1 MTSTRNIRMPVGPVP
16 MNMRRARGF
25 TLVETLVAL
34 LALSIGL
41 LGVAGLQLN
50 GLRANQSS
58 AWRSQATYLAY
69 DILDRMRANP
79 ANRDDYVVGTAAEE
93 AAADEAAEEEGE
105 PRPARQA
112 TASADL
118 LSWKANLGNVLPVG
132 DGTIAF
138 EGAGNNIVVVTVQWN
153 DERNEDGDPL
163 VFTMRSSL

>member
-1 MTSTRNIRMPVGPVP
+1 MRTMRSNPVP
-16 MNMRRARGF
+16 MRARRARGF

-69 DILDRMRANP
+69 DILDRMRANR
-79 ANRDDYVVGTAAEE
+79 ANRSDYVVGTSAEE
-93 AAADEAAEEEGE
+93 AAADDAAEEAGE
-105 PRPARQA
+105 PRAARQA
-112 TASADL
+112 TAAADL
-118 LSWKANLGNVLPVG
+118 SSWKTNLDNVLPLG
-132 DGTIAF
+132 DGTISF

-153 DERNEDGDPL
+153 DTREADGDPL

>member
-1 MTSTRNIRMPVGPVP
+1 MRSTRNIPLP
-16 MNMRRARGF
+16 MHARRARGF
-25 TLVETLVAL
+25 TLVEVLVAL

-69 DILDRMRANP
+69 DILDRMRANR
-79 ANRDDYVVGTAAEE
+79 ANREDYVVGTSADEE
-93 AAADEAAEEEGE
+93 AADEAAEEAGE
-105 PRPARQA
+105 PRPARQV
-112 TASADL
+112 TAAADVS
-118 LSWKANLGNVLPVG
+118 SWKTNLDNVLPLG

-138 EGAGNNIVVVTVQWN
+138 EGAGNNIVVITVQWN
-153 DERNEDGDPL
+153 DTREEGSDPL

>member
-1 MTSTRNIRMPVGPVP
+1 MRSTRNIPVQ
-16 MNMRRARGF
+16 MSKRRARGF
-25 TLVETLVAL
+25 TLVEVLVAL

-69 DILDRMRANP
+69 DILDRMRANR
-79 ANRDDYVVGTAAEE
+79 ANRNDYVVGTSANEDVADAAAEE
-93 AAADEAAEEEGE
+93 AGE

-112 TASADL
+112 TAAADL
-118 LSWKANLGNVLPVG
+118 SSWKGNLSNVLPVG
-132 DGTIAF
+132 DGTISF
-138 EGAGNNIVVVTVQWN
+138 EGAGNNVVVITVQWN
-153 DERNEDGDPL
+153 DTREEDGDPL